1 MEAKTV
7 QAYQMFVGGK
17 WIPSHSG
24 RVYPV
29 YNPAQGSAIAEVPRG
44 DALDVAF
51 AIETAKAAFAE
62 PSWRGMDPSKRG
74 RILYKIGQAV
84 REKIEELARVETI
97 NNGKPIGQSKGD
109 VAYAARLFEYYAG
122 LADKFQGETIPL
134 PGSRLDYTLKEPIG
148 VTAHIIPWNYPIAL
162 ASRSIAPA
170 LAVGDTVVAKPASF
184 TPLTLLKLAEIAKAS
199 GLPDGVFNVV
209 TGAGEEVGEE
219 IARSPDIRLIA
230 LTGSTETG
238 GRVMELAAKNL
249 TRVVLEL
256 GGKNPNIVFA
266 DADLTRAARGV
277 IDGIFTNAGQM
288 CWAGS
293 RLLVEEG
300 VREKLV
306 GKVLEGIKQMKLGDG
321 LDQSTGM
328 GPLVSESQ
336 RKRVMGYVEAGLKEG
351 AKLLVGGKPPKDDML
366 KDGYF
371 FEPTVFTSVSSDM
384 KIVREEIFGPVLSV
398 MSFAGLEEAVRIAN
412 DSEYGL
418 YAGVWT
424 TSLRTAHRVAKEV
437 ESGMVS
443 INEYP
448 VTYPQSPFGGF
459 KKSGLGFE
467 QGVDAIESYLRVKN
481 VEINL
486 D

>member
-1 MEAKTV
+1 
-7 QAYQMFVGGK
+7 
-17 WIPSHSG
+17 
-24 RVYPV
+24 
-29 YNPAQGSAIAEVPRG
+29 
-44 DALDVAF
+44 
-51 AIETAKAAFAE
+51 
-62 PSWRGMDPSKRG
+62 
-74 RILYKIGQAV
+74 
-84 REKIEELARVETI
+84 
-97 NNGKPIGQSKGD
+97 
-109 VAYAARLFEYYAG
+109 
-122 LADKFQGETIPL
+122 
-134 PGSRLDYTLKEPIG
+134 LDYTLKEPIG

-300 VREKLV
+300 VQEKLV

-418 YAGVWT
+418 YTGVWT

>member
-1 MEAKTV
+1 
-7 QAYQMFVGGK
+7 
-17 WIPSHSG
+17 
-24 RVYPV
+24 
-29 YNPAQGSAIAEVPRG
+29 
-44 DALDVAF
+44 
-51 AIETAKAAFAE
+51 
-62 PSWRGMDPSKRG
+62 
-74 RILYKIGQAV
+74 
-84 REKIEELARVETI
+84 
-97 NNGKPIGQSKGD
+97 
-109 VAYAARLFEYYAG
+109 
-122 LADKFQGETIPL
+122 
-134 PGSRLDYTLKEPIG
+134 
-148 VTAHIIPWNYPIAL
+148 
-162 ASRSIAPA
+162 
-170 LAVGDTVVAKPASF
+170 
-184 TPLTLLKLAEIAKAS
+184 
-199 GLPDGVFNVV
+199 
-209 TGAGEEVGEE
+209 
-219 IARSPDIRLIA
+219 
-230 LTGSTETG
+230 
-238 GRVMELAAKNL
+238 
-249 TRVVLEL
+249 
-256 GGKNPNIVFA
+256 
-266 DADLTRAARGV
+266 
-277 IDGIFTNAGQM
+277 
-288 CWAGS
+288 
-293 RLLVEEG
+293 
-300 VREKLV
+300 
-306 GKVLEGIKQMKLGDG
+306 MKLGDG

-351 AKLLVGGKPPKDDML
+351 AKLLVGGKPPKDERL

-398 MSFAGLEEAVRIAN
+398 MSFAGLEEAVKIAN